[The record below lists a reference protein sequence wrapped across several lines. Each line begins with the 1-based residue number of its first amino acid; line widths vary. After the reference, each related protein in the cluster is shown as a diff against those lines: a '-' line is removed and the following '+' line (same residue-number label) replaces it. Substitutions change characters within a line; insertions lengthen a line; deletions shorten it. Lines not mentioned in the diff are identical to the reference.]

1 MNPLIWFGIG
11 LILALVILLLV
22 YRREVGERT
31 KPPVRDHH
39 LAALEALAD
48 REDDVALKELQ
59 AAVQLGQGGVD
70 AYLRLADVYR
80 AQGKL
85 QKAIHIHR
93 SLGVSESIG
102 AELRHRIL
110 RGLAEDYLAAG
121 RWDDALQQLEEL
133 RKIDGKDPAIH
144 RRLSQVHLR
153 RKDAD
158 KAQQALRRAHKLEG
172 QGRSD
177 ELAILNA
184 ELARHHMEEQN
195 WREARKAIQES
206 LKQDADCL
214 AALKLSADLYLNEG
228 KEQEAADEMQRA
240 ALTGQPGSE
249 QDYVRMEKQF
259 FEIGRYH
266 EIQFVY
272 QELLSLHPDFWPAR
286 FALAVILEKRGRR
299 DEGVALLDPALAA
312 DDLVAG
318 RAAAQ
323 LLDWNEETLARI
335 WLERWSGEA
344 APTID
349 AYRCRSCGAEHG
361 KPRWYCPACSAFK
374 SYEPIQGKSRV
385 HSAS

>member
-1 MNPLIWFGIG
+1 MNPLIWFGVG

-22 YRREVGERT
+22 YRREVGERA
-31 KPPVRDHH
+31 KPPVHNHH

-93 SLGVSESIG
+93 SMGVSESIG
-102 AELRHRIL
+102 SELRHRIL

-133 RKIDGKDPAIH
+133 RKIDGKDPAIY

-228 KEQEAADEMQRA
+228 KEQEAADELQRA

-259 FEIGRYH
+259 FDIGRYH

-323 LLDWNEETLARI
+323 LLDWNEEKLARI

>member
-1 MNPLIWFGIG
+1 MNPLIWFAVG
-11 LILALVILLLV
+11 LILALVVLLLV
-22 YRREVGERT
+22 YRREVGEKT
-31 KPPVRDHH
+31 KLPARNHH

-48 REDDVALKELQ
+48 REDDIALKELQ

-93 SLGVSESIG
+93 SLGVGESIG
-102 AELRHRIL
+102 VELRHRIL

-133 RKIDGKDPAIH
+133 RKTDGKDPAIH

-158 KAQQALRRAHKLEG
+158 RAQQALKRAHKLEG
-172 QGRSD
+172 QGRPD

-184 ELARHHMEEQN
+184 ELARYHMEEQN
-195 WREARKAIQES
+195 WRDARKAIQES
-206 LKQDADCL
+206 LKQDVDCL

-240 ALTGQPGSE
+240 ALTAQPGSE
-249 QDYVRMEKQF
+249 QDYARMEKQF
-259 FEIGRYH
+259 FDIGRYH

-272 QELLSLHPDFWPAR
+272 QELLSQHPDFWPAR

-323 LLDWNEETLARI
+323 LLDWDEAQLART

-344 APTID
+344 APSID
-349 AYRCRSCGAEHG
+349 TYRCRSCGAEHG